1 LQFCQGAVVARIN
14 TFRELEV
21 WNLSME
27 QTTTVYRLTNRFPR
41 SEQFGLTAQ
50 MRRSAVSIPA
60 NIAEGHNRR
69 SRRAYLNHVG
79 IALGSLAELDTLV
92 ELSTRL
98 QFGDPSDAATLR
110 SMLPRVGQMLHGLAR
125 SLDRCSASE
134 YAERRTPN
142 AER

>member
-1 LQFCQGAVVARIN
+1 MARIN

-27 QTTTVYRLTNRFPR
+27 QTTCVYRLTERFPR

-50 MRRSAVSIPA
+50 MRRCAVSIPA

-69 SRRAYLNHVG
+69 SRRAYLNHVA

-92 ELSTRL
+92 EL
-98 QFGDPSDAATLR
+98 
-110 SMLPRVGQMLHGLAR
+110 VG
-125 SLDRCSASE
+125 SLE
-134 YAERRTPN
+134 VW
-142 AER
+142 